1 MALSSMDRLEQ
12 SERVRTFLDPVDVHE
27 KREGDRA
34 RENEGGISEQECVCR
49 REGGGLCVRL
59 GARGLFVHA
68 GVAATAA
75 FLRLSAEA
83 LAFNLR
89 RRVGG
94 AVGDKDEEGDG
105 SDGVVIDRL
114 LVLSRDLTKP

>member
-1 MALSSMDRLEQ
+1 MAPSSMDRLEQ
-12 SERVRTFLDPVDVHE
+12 SERFLDLADVHE
-27 KREGDRA
+27 KRGGDRA

-59 GARGLFVHA
+59 GTRELFVHA
-68 GVAATAA
+68 GVAATAV

-105 SDGVVIDRL
+105 SDGVIIDRV